1 MAVVSRKLISVGK
14 ISLNWLICQGRI
26 FFERLKPTQELADYK
41 MWRDEFLWRRLRVC
55 LWVGFAIVFS
65 SLLLNTYRIF
75 YLNQEDIF
83 PKGSKY
89 LILMEDLSQVLL
101 FVTFFI
107 VDKTQ
112 WGQRYPFMLCL
123 FVSWACTLL
132 PQILATLN
140 GFARLDLAIWGLVF
154 LTQATLLP
162 VCWQMHLISQLTV
175 LIYYLG
181 VNSVLSLKVSADYP
195 LFNEGLTIY
204 TFWLCFICNLGVYLY
219 ERLQRAEFESRR
231 ELRVFLHAISHD
243 LRTPLMGTAIVLQN
257 LLKKSD
263 SPVSVNS
270 RVLERLLEGNSRQIN
285 LINSLQEAYSLE
297 VRGVQLHCQ
306 PVQLSSV
313 VASVLNDL
321 ESLLQQNQV
330 SVNNLLQV
338 DLPVVNANATQLG
351 RVFSNLISNAL
362 KHNPHEITLTVDA
375 SVKGKKIL
383 CCVQDNGVGMS
394 KPQCKRLFELYARG
408 ENARFMPGL
417 GIGLYVC
424 RQIISAHGGKI
435 GVKSKLGVGSTFW
448 FTLPIFQEVGLE

>member
-1 MAVVSRKLISVGK
+1 MSK
-14 ISLNWLICQGRI
+14 IFFNWQICQSGI
-26 FFERLKPTQELADYK
+26 IFERLKPTPELADYK
-41 MWRDEFLWRRLRVC
+41 MWRNEFLWRRLRVC

-65 SLLLNTYRIF
+65 SLILNTYQIF

-89 LILMEDLSQVLL
+89 LILIEDLSQVLL

-107 VDKTQ
+107 VHKTQ
-112 WGQRYPFMLCL
+112 WGRRYPFMLWL
-123 FVSWACTLL
+123 FVSWACTLF

-154 LTQATLLP
+154 LAQATLLP

-175 LIYYLG
+175 FIYYLG
-181 VNSVLSLKVSADYP
+181 VNSVLGLKVGTGYS

-204 TFWLCFICNLGVYLY
+204 TFWLCFICNFGVYLY

-257 LLKKSD
+257 LLKKSE
-263 SPVSVNS
+263 SSVNVDS
-270 RVLERLLEGNSRQIN
+270 KVLQRLLEGNSRQIN

-306 PVQLSSV
+306 PVQLSTV
-313 VASVLNDL
+313 VASVLHDL
-321 ESLLQQNQV
+321 ESLLQQNRV
-330 SVNNLLQV
+330 TVNNFVQV
-338 DLPVVNANATQLG
+338 DLPFVNADAIKLG

-362 KHNPHEITLTVDA
+362 KHNPHEITLTIDA

-394 KPQCKRLFELYARG
+394 KQQCNRLFELYARG

-424 RQIISAHGGKI
+424 RQIITAHGGKI

-448 FTLPIFQEVGLE
+448 FTLPIFNSVSA